1 MARSKSIT
9 EIQILNLLNLRPMY
23 GAEMIEEIK
32 RLSGNTVVMSLPT
45 LYSALHKLATKKLVN
60 SYWQEAEIGGR
71 RHVYNI
77 TQAGRD
83 YHAKNKIEINYDL
96 LKQSQPTDTPKTFA
110 TLEEAFSLPLQNQ
123 TTIPELPEDKRVL
136 KVEQPEAVTP
146 KSQIT
151 PYLLP
156 TDKITTTDA
165 VKHKQMSISLTGTVG
180 SPDLR
185 PLLKL
190 NQVTVGNNFVTINRL
205 RMVACVINILI
216 FGLLNFIF
224 SISQI
229 AQSEYFNL
237 IYLLLGIYFAVELAI
252 YIVFPRVKTI
262 FMRGK
267 TFRRCTLV
275 TLGLIAVLI
284 IICIVDHSLKQIWL
298 GIFAFMPVVHCI
310 LMMSFQKGRIFQC

>member
-1 MARSKSIT
+1 
-9 EIQILNLLNLRPMY
+9 MY

-45 LYSALHKLATKKLVN
+45 LYSALHKLAAKKLVN

-77 TQAGRD
+77 TKAGRD
-83 YHAKNKIEINYDL
+83 YHAKNKIEINFDL
-96 LKQSQPTDTPKTFA
+96 LKQSQTADEPKTFA

-123 TTIPELPEDKRVL
+123 TAVPELPEDKRVL
-136 KVEQPEAVTP
+136 KIERPEAV
-146 KSQIT
+146 KSKSRIA
-151 PYLLP
+151 PYVLP
-156 TDKITTTDA
+156 TDKITTTDT

-180 SPDLR
+180 NPDLR

-190 NQVTVGNNFVTINRL
+190 NQVTVGNNFVMINRL
-205 RMVACVINILI
+205 RIITCVINILI

-224 SISQI
+224 SLSQI

-237 IYLLLGIYFAVELAI
+237 VYLSLGIYFAIEVAI
-252 YIVFPRVKTI
+252 YIVFPRVKTV

-275 TLGLIAVLI
+275 TLGLIAALTV
-284 IICIVDHSLKQIWL
+284 ICIVDHSLSQIWL
-298 GIFAFMPVVHCI
+298 GIFAFIPIVHCI